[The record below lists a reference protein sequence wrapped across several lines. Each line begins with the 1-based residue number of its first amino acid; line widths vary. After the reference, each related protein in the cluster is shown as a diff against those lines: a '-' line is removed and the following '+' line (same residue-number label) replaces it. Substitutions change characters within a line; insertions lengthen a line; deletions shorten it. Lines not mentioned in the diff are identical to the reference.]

1 MWSRAEGISSYFYV
15 NRFRNS
21 YSGAHQSLPTTPPLQ
36 ASRNLCAATTRG
48 AHGGD
53 MDNVLGKCRIH
64 RCIWSWGSLSIA
76 RRGLPVEKI
85 RSTISDIIC
94 LASTTCW
101 EVDNDFLHFQLLT
114 SSKADCNEAVN
125 PNRQS
130 WQGCTAVRYCRNPWQ
145 KASITEHPPM
155 KIQHPAISESFRLY
169 QPL

>member
-64 RCIWSWGSLSIA
+64 RCI
-76 RRGLPVEKI
+76 
-85 RSTISDIIC
+85 
-94 LASTTCW
+94 
-101 EVDNDFLHFQLLT
+101 
-114 SSKADCNEAVN
+114 
-125 PNRQS
+125 
-130 WQGCTAVRYCRNPWQ
+130 
-145 KASITEHPPM
+145 
-155 KIQHPAISESFRLY
+155 
-169 QPL
+169 